1 MLPASRRLGAFADY
15 LVINVSSP
23 NTPGLRALQER
34 GRLQELIARVLA
46 ARKHTAA
53 QAAAAAE
60 DRARSHR
67 GSARIAAWPWNPDWT
82 D

>member
-1 MLPASRRLGAFADY
+1 
-15 LVINVSSP
+15 VINVSSP

-46 ARKHTAA
+46 ARNTLPA

-60 DRARSHR
+60 DRR
-67 GSARIAAWPWNPDWT
+67 D
-82 D
+82 